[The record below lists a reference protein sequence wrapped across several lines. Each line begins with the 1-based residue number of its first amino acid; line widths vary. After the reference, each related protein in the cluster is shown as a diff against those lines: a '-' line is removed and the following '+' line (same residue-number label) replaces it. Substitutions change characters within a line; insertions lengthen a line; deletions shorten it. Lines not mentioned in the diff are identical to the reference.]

1 MNSTEEDKTVAVV
14 SYITLLGW
22 IIAFIIYGKNKTELG
37 AYHLRQSLGLHITYL
52 LLLLFGVAGKI
63 LAVLIFIFAIIG
75 LIYAIQGDKK
85 PVPVLGDIYQS
96 LFKGIN

>member
-75 LIYAIQGDKK
+75 LIYAIQCDKK